1 MADKLGWGIVGT
13 GQMAADL
20 AISFEKSARL
30 RIVNAFGSSPEKA
43 RAFAARWHVPRA
55 SASLDELLADP
66 AVDVVYIGTP
76 HPAHETQALASI
88 AAGKP
93 VVCEKPF
100 TMDAAGAARVVEAAR
115 ARRVFVMEAFMY
127 RCHPLLRA
135 LALRLQ
141 EGVIGAIRH
150 VRAEFGFRKAREP
163 DGRLFNLALGGGAI
177 LDVGCYTASFARL
190 VAGIAVGKPFAEP
203 TKLVATAQLGPT
215 GADEQASALLTF
227 ESGVTATLGTAI
239 HHATG
244 RSAAIFGEAGWIHLP
259 DPWAPESQRHGR
271 KTSFT
276 IHRDGREAEV
286 VAFETE
292 LDSYALEGELVAD
305 TLPALEA
312 KWPAMTL
319 ADTLGNM
326 KLLDAWRAAVRKT
339 EPDARQA
346 PASPGVVEPT
356 ARR

>member
-1 MADKLGWGIVGT
+1 MKEKLRWGIVGT
-13 GQMAADL
+13 GQIAADL
-20 AISFEKSARL
+20 AISLEKSTRG
-30 RIVNAFGSSPEKA
+30 RIVTACGSSPEKA
-43 RAFAARWHVPRA
+43 RAFAARWGLPRA
-55 SASLDELLADP
+55 AASLDELLADA
-66 AVDVVYIGTP
+66 AVDVVYVATP
-76 HPAHETQALASI
+76 HPAHEAHALAAI

-93 VVCEKPF
+93 VLLEKPF

-115 ARRVFVMEAFMY
+115 AKGVFVMEAFMY
-127 RCHPLLRA
+127 RCHPLVRA
-135 LALRLQ
+135 LVERLQ
-141 EGVIGAIRH
+141 DGVIGTIRH

-163 DGRLFNLALGGGAI
+163 EGRLYNLAKGGGAI
-177 LDVGCYTASFARL
+177 LDVGCYPASLARL

-203 TKLVATAQLGPT
+203 VSLAATAQIGPT

-244 RSAAIFGEAGWIHLP
+244 RSAAIFGELGAITIP
-259 DPWAPESQRHGR
+259 DPWSPESHRHGR

-276 IHRDGREAEV
+276 IHRDGREPQV

-292 LDSYALEGELVAD
+292 LDSYALEAELVAD

-312 KWPAMTL
+312 TWPAMTL
-319 ADTLGNM
+319 DDTLGNM
-326 KLLDAWRAAVRKT
+326 KLLDRWQRAVSRPA
-339 EPDARQA
+339 PDT
-346 PASPGVVEPT
+346 VEPT